1 MRQKYLTIS
10 YVLML
15 FAFLQQTDGQARY
28 VFYFIGDGMGV
39 NIVNT
44 TEAYLSAVNGE
55 RGSVS
60 LLMTQFP
67 VASLSTTFS
76 ADADVTD
83 SAAAGTAL
91 ATGKKTN
98 NNYVGVDPEAQ
109 PIETIAEKAKKAG
122 KKVGIASTVPV
133 NHATPAAFYA
143 HRKSRSMYYE
153 ISQDLLRSGFDF
165 FGGAGLYNRDQF
177 YDKTSAPDIYPLIEQ
192 AGYTV
197 AKGYEDFRANAAGK
211 SEKVMLVQKN
221 WEEAGGIPYAIDR
234 TSGDLTLRQITEAAI
249 EVLMRDNKKGF
260 FLMLEGG
267 RIDWAAHA
275 NDAASV
281 VKEVID
287 LDEAIKVAFEF
298 YKKHPKETLIVI
310 TADHDTGGITA
321 GQGRLNITPLRYQQ
335 QSQDQLTKRIN
346 DLRVAGNGAVSW
358 EEVKALLTATMGFW
372 KETPISWEQEKL
384 LRDAY
389 EETIAKNREVT
400 DHNLYADNSLLAAR
414 AKQVMNEVSRL
425 GWGTTSHSGGYVPV
439 YAIGAGQHLFTQQ
452 MDNIEIPQK
461 IIKAANY

>member
-1 MRQKYLTIS
+1 MRKYLTIS
-10 YVLML
+10 YVLM
-15 FAFLQQTDGQARY
+15 FFVCLQSVCGQAKY

-39 NIVNT
+39 NIVNA
-44 TEAYLSAVNGE
+44 TEAYLSAMNGE

-67 VASLSTTFS
+67 VASISTTYS

-91 ATGKKTN
+91 ATGKKTK
-98 NNYVGVDPEAQ
+98 NNYLGVDPDVQ
-109 PIETIAEKAKKAG
+109 PMETIAEKAKKAG
-122 KKVGIASTVPV
+122 KKVGVASTVPI
-133 NHATPAAFYA
+133 NHATPAAFYG
-143 HRKSRSMYYE
+143 HQKSRSMYYE
-153 ISQDLLRSGFDF
+153 ISQDLLSSGFDF
-165 FGGAGLYNRDQF
+165 FGGAGLYNRDKF
-177 YDKTSAPDIYPLIEQ
+177 YDKTTAPDIYPLIEQ

-197 AKGYEDFRANAAGK
+197 AKGYEDFKANAGK
-211 SEKVMLVQKN
+211 SKKVMLVQKN

-234 TSGDLTLRQITEAAI
+234 TSEDLSLRQITEAAI
-249 EVLMRDNKKGF
+249 DVLMRNNKKGF

-287 LDEAIKVAFEF
+287 MDEAVKVAYEF

-310 TADHDTGGITA
+310 TADHDTGGLTA
-321 GQGRLNITPLRYQQ
+321 GQGRLNITPLQHQR

-346 DLRVAGNGAVSW
+346 ELRVSKNGIVSW
-358 EEVKALLTATMGFW
+358 EEVKDLLTTTMGFW
-372 KETPISWEQEKL
+372 KEIPISWEQEKN

-389 EETIAKNREVT
+389 EETIAKNREVV
-400 DHNLYADNSLLAAR
+400 DRNLYADNSLLAAK
-414 AKQVMNEVSRL
+414 AKQVMNEVARL
-425 GWGTTSHSGGYVPV
+425 GWGTTSHSGGFVPV